1 MTLKEW
7 LAAGHTLP
15 QDIAT
20 EFLAAIAPPIPI
32 TEDGVN
38 YAFTRRYYL
47 RELLDE
53 ELTGCNF
60 DTLIETAAQTAAYNV
75 SIKYAAL
82 SDSSEDGETYYPTK
96 TTATNLRTPQSSG
109 EYRDGAVETV
119 AELTGATPG
128 QIITRRKSSTN
139 SGDRRRELMGLLDSY
154 LAGFEKCFKGAISAI

>member
-20 EFLAAIAPPIPI
+20 EFLTAIAPPIPI

-53 ELTGCNF
+53 AVTGCNF
-60 DTLIETAAQTAAYNV
+60 DTLIETAAQAAAYDV
-75 SIKYAAL
+75 SVKYAAL
-82 SDSSEDGETYYPTK
+82 TDGSEDGEAYYPTK

-128 QIITRRKSSTN
+128 QIITRRKSSTT
-139 SGDRRRELMGLLDSY
+139 SGDRRRDLMGLLDSY
-154 LAGFEKCFKGAISAI
+154 LAGFEKCFKGAIAAI

>member
-1 MTLKEW
+1 MILKEW
-7 LAAGHTLP
+7 LAAGHSLP

-60 DTLIETAAQTAAYNV
+60 DTLIETAAQTAAYDV
-75 SIKYAAL
+75 SVKYAAL
-82 SDSSEDGETYYPTK
+82 SDGSEDGEAYYPTK

-119 AELTGATPG
+119 AELTGATAG
-128 QIITRRKSSTN
+128 QILTRRKSSTT

-154 LAGFEKCFKGAISAI
+154 LSGFEKCFKGVISAI

>member
-20 EFLAAIAPPIPI
+20 EFIGAIVPPVPI

-38 YAFTRRYYL
+38 YAFTRRFYL
-47 RELLDE
+47 RELLSE

-60 DTLIETAAQTAAYNV
+60 DTLIETAAQTAAYDV
-75 SIKYAAL
+75 AVKYAAL
-82 SDSSEDGETYYPTK
+82 TDGSEDGETYFPTK
-96 TTATNLRTPQSSG
+96 TTVTNIRTPQSSG

-128 QIITRRKSSTN
+128 QIITRRKSSTT

-154 LAGFEKCFKGAISAI
+154 LSCFEKCFKGVLSAI

>member
-38 YAFTRRYYL
+38 YAFTRRYFL
-47 RELLDE
+47 REILDE

-60 DTLIETAAQTAAYNV
+60 DTLIETAAQTAAYDV
-75 SIKYAAL
+75 SVKYAAL
-82 SDSSEDGETYYPTK
+82 SDGSEDGETYFPTK
-96 TTATNLRTPQSSG
+96 TTATNIRTPQSSG

-128 QIITRRKSSTN
+128 QIITRRKSSTT

-154 LAGFEKCFKGAISAI
+154 LAGFEKCFKGVISAI